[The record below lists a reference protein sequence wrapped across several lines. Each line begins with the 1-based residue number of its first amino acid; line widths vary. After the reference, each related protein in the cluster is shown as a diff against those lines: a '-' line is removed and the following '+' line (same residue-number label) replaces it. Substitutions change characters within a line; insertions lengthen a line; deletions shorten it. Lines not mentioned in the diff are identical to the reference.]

1 MLNSLG
7 LGSVVPIRRSATMKT
22 LLEAG
27 RNQICTSL
35 LTFLAWVAQSVL
47 GELFAAAETVA
58 EELLGLISVQK
69 FSRNPL
75 PWHQLG

>member
-1 MLNSLG
+1 MGLHRRGHSVLNSLG

-35 LTFLAWVAQSVL
+35 LTLLAWVAQSVL

-58 EELLGLISVQK
+58 EELLG
-69 FSRNPL
+69 
-75 PWHQLG
+75 